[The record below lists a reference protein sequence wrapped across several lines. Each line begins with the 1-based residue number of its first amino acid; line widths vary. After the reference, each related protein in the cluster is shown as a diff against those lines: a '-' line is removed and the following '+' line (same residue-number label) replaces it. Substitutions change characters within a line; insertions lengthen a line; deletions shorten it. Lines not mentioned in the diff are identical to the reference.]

1 MKEKADQTL
10 QDAKETNASLDKY
23 YRKER
28 SDLLHH
34 SRPHSHKKL
43 KDEEEMD
50 ERHRMHEEHEKARK
64 EKHSEWHRKKD
75 EELRRRLLKVYGN
88 GSEINYGKS
97 RNVGHMKSST
107 PRTNNS
113 VGTSPGS
120 RPKSMMS
127 STSGSRAQYS
137 NSTDQELSVQ
147 MTEFGFRRV
156 KKTDDGSYVPC
167 SRHGSNWTP
176 KFDGDVRPRAGLVF
190 VEPKLYNEY
199 LKEEAQIRH
208 QTAMMARSRSTNINT
223 LEDDATVL
231 ETVET

>member
-1 MKEKADQTL
+1 
-10 QDAKETNASLDKY
+10 
-23 YRKER
+23 
-28 SDLLHH
+28 
-34 SRPHSHKKL
+34 
-43 KDEEEMD
+43 
-50 ERHRMHEEHEKARK
+50 
-64 EKHSEWHRKKD
+64 
-75 EELRRRLLKVYGN
+75 
-88 GSEINYGKS
+88 
-97 RNVGHMKSST
+97 
-107 PRTNNS
+107 
-113 VGTSPGS
+113 
-120 RPKSMMS
+120 MMS

-167 SRHGSNWTP
+167 SRHGCRVSKDPSQCSVRSLLFHKSGSLSANWTP

-199 LKEEAQIRH
+199 LKEEAQVRH

>member
-1 MKEKADQTL
+1 
-10 QDAKETNASLDKY
+10 
-23 YRKER
+23 
-28 SDLLHH
+28 
-34 SRPHSHKKL
+34 
-43 KDEEEMD
+43 
-50 ERHRMHEEHEKARK
+50 
-64 EKHSEWHRKKD
+64 
-75 EELRRRLLKVYGN
+75 
-88 GSEINYGKS
+88 
-97 RNVGHMKSST
+97 
-107 PRTNNS
+107 
-113 VGTSPGS
+113 
-120 RPKSMMS
+120 MMS

-156 KKTDDGSYVPC
+156 KKTDDGSYA
-167 SRHGSNWTP
+167 NWTP

-199 LKEEAQIRH
+199 LKEEAQVRH

>member
-1 MKEKADQTL
+1 
-10 QDAKETNASLDKY
+10 
-23 YRKER
+23 
-28 SDLLHH
+28 
-34 SRPHSHKKL
+34 
-43 KDEEEMD
+43 MD

-88 GSEINYGKS
+88 GSEINYD
-97 RNVGHMKSST
+97 
-107 PRTNNS
+107 
-113 VGTSPGS
+113 TSMES
-120 RPKSMMS
+120 AES
-127 STSGSRAQYS
+127 A
-137 NSTDQELSVQ
+137 
-147 MTEFGFRRV
+147 F
-156 KKTDDGSYVPC
+156 
-167 SRHGSNWTP
+167 SNWTP

-199 LKEEAQIRH
+199 LKEEAQVRH

>member
-1 MKEKADQTL
+1 
-10 QDAKETNASLDKY
+10 
-23 YRKER
+23 
-28 SDLLHH
+28 
-34 SRPHSHKKL
+34 
-43 KDEEEMD
+43 
-50 ERHRMHEEHEKARK
+50 
-64 EKHSEWHRKKD
+64 
-75 EELRRRLLKVYGN
+75 
-88 GSEINYGKS
+88 
-97 RNVGHMKSST
+97 
-107 PRTNNS
+107 
-113 VGTSPGS
+113 
-120 RPKSMMS
+120 MMS

-156 KKTDDGSYVPC
+156 KKTDDGSYGRVSKDPSQC
-167 SRHGSNWTP
+167 SVRSLLFHKSGSLSGICMDNGDVALLARPNWTP

-199 LKEEAQIRH
+199 LKEEAQVRH